1 MALPTAATTRR
12 LAATTLPHF
21 RGFPTE
27 YWWCWASIG
36 FLLGT
41 MAICIG
47 LFVAACTYL
56 GGERRCTGVG
66 SCTFLTGRCGHT
78 LCIDVP
84 AFVGQARL
92 LHCRCTLQSPC
103 KASGLPLSHPFP
115 HPRPASTAPA
125 VRRVLTPEALQEFEL
140 SRKKLIT
147 PQPSVTEE
155 APHVGGAEGCWS
167 LCGARSAAV
176 PNALSSCSMPSVDCA
191 MQAGVGQGLG
201 LGCWLVLSQRIKL
214 HLAGRC

>member
-66 SCTFLTGRCGHT
+66 SCSVLKRWKVHTFCSKCSVVKDFGPAALLTH
-78 LCIDVP
+78 P
-84 AFVGQARL
+84 ANLWHLAPSL
-92 LHCRCTLQSPC
+92 L
-103 KASGLPLSHPFP
+103 LSMQ
-115 HPRPASTAPA
+115 PRP
-125 VRRVLTPEALQEFEL
+125 
-140 SRKKLIT
+140 
-147 PQPSVTEE
+147 
-155 APHVGGAEGCWS
+155 
-167 LCGARSAAV
+167 CGA
-176 PNALSSCSMPSVDCA
+176 C
-191 MQAGVGQGLG
+191 
-201 LGCWLVLSQRIKL
+201 
-214 HLAGRC
+214 